1 MTQDVDVFAMTVSYR
16 EDPPFV
22 VSPLEPDNGDGA
34 GGELLGEE
42 VDCIEVELTGS
53 LYDLFKDGCTFGELG
68 SFVVGCMAVTIH
80 EPPNSRTT
88 TSSGVCFGYTK
99 SRKLGFVPCDTHWE
113 ACFFLK
119 GIQQH
124 SRRLHLWSRVHL

>member
-1 MTQDVDVFAMTVSYR
+1 MTQDVDAFAMTVSYR

-68 SFVVGCMAVTIH
+68 SFVVGCMAVTPYMSPPTLEPLHPQVFVLATRNH
-80 EPPNSRTT
+80 ENWDSYHAILIGRRV
-88 TSSGVCFGYTK
+88 SS
-99 SRKLGFVPCDTHWE
+99 
-113 ACFFLK
+113 
-119 GIQQH
+119 
-124 SRRLHLWSRVHL
+124 